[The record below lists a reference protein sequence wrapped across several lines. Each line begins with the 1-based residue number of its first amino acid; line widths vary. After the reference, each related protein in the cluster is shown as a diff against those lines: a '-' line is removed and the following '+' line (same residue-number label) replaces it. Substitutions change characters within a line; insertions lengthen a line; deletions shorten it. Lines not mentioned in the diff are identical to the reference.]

1 MIKAD
6 VKRGSFQF
14 SSKNSFLR
22 KIVYTIFIPLIGLCE
37 RSKSRNLANDRLS
50 NCIGKP
56 VKPLSLKSKDS
67 RVSVKGSRLK
77 SSKLK
82 RLDAF
87 VLELDPMVEG
97 SSEDS
102 PSLKNEK

>member
-1 MIKAD
+1 M
-6 VKRGSFQF
+6 FTP
-14 SSKNSFLR
+14 FL
-22 KIVYTIFIPLIGLCE
+22 FIPLIGLCE

-82 RLDAF
+82 RLDALA
-87 VLELDPMVEG
+87 LELDPMVEG

-102 PSLKNEK
+102 PSLKNEKWSYSTKILS